1 MATSGSPLVMAS
13 TISVISHWSTANDVG
28 TDVDEATLVTA
39 CGPSSLQQPGR
50 AHTGV
55 YREFGSPKI
64 QSCSFN
70 TSPAN
75 SQLQQFFVK
84 KNEVTTL

>member
-1 MATSGSPLVMAS
+1 MAS

-28 TDVDEATLVTA
+28 KDVDEATLVTA

-55 YREFGSPKI
+55 YSEFGSPKI
-64 QSCSFN
+64 QSYSFN
-70 TSPAN
+70 TTSAN
-75 SQLQQFFVK
+75 SQLLFHK
-84 KNEVTTL
+84 

>member
-28 TDVDEATLVTA
+28 TDVDEATLVIA
-39 CGPSSLQQPGR
+39 CGPSSLQLGR

-55 YREFGSPKI
+55 YSEFGSPKI

-75 SQLQQFFVK
+75 SQLQHFLCK
-84 KNEVTTL
+84 KLK